1 LFNFFGTLRTIGD
14 ERKKKKF
21 GANGKKKNDDTDND
35 GVDTSGDEAE
45 RRKRRMS
52 YQPPRKNSINP
63 KNKFDPSNTKNDDY
77 KTSKYGIDD
86 KPPPSTAA
94 SHLDKN
100 ANNQKPVDKNAKGYI
115 DHQINNG
122 KTAVNNAT
130 NKAVNGTSTAT
141 NQYGKT
147 IDDATKKAKTKMTP
161 IDW

>member
-1 LFNFFGTLRTIGD
+1 MLFTLGD
-14 ERKKKKF
+14 ERKKKLA
-21 GANGKKKNDDTDND
+21 ANGKKNYDTDND
-35 GVDTSGDEAE
+35 GVDTSGDEAA

-52 YQPPRKNSINP
+52 YQPPGKNSVNP
-63 KNKFDPSNTKNDDY
+63 KSKFDPSNTKNDDY

-86 KPPPSTAA
+86 KPPPSTA
-94 SHLDKN
+94 STHLDKN
-100 ANNQKPVDKNAKGYI
+100 ANNQKPVDKNSKAYI
-115 DHQINNG
+115 DQQINNG

-161 IDW
+161 INW